1 MLCGI
6 IVYFDWFLFSLLC
19 AAAKSVGPRM
29 QASEAV
35 PFLSKPPRLD
45 SSIPGYAGFDPL
57 RISDAFDVNY
67 LRVRTN
73 NDEILSSQSSLILL
87 MLV

>member
-1 MLCGI
+1 
-6 IVYFDWFLFSLLC
+6 
-19 AAAKSVGPRM
+19 M
-29 QASEAV
+29 QASESI

-45 SSIPGYAGFDPL
+45 SSMPGYAGFDPL

-67 LRVRTN
+67 LRVRTKN
-73 NDEILSSQSSLILL
+73 NEFYPLSLFLL

>member
-1 MLCGI
+1 MTVALVLIRKLRSDC
-6 IVYFDWFLFSLLC
+6 LFCFVC
-19 AAAKSVGPRM
+19 AAAKAVGPRM

-57 RISDAFDVNY
+57 RLSDYFDVNW
-67 LRVRTN
+67 LRVR
-73 NDEILSSQSSLILL
+73 ILNIPSSNIDIPLL
-87 MLV
+87 